1 MPKVESFIDITSSLL
16 VANHDIDTNTLY
28 TILNI
33 FDKSYND
40 LKKLCKDKKINKDMR
55 KNESQKQFKWEGEN
69 VKGKNDKKL
78 RIAYNKVTKIVRR
91 VNPSI
96 WTNDAKQKFYKKYPE
111 LIYYDDPKK
120 EKKKKTK
127 KAKTPQKAKTTP
139 KAKTPQK
146 VKTQQK
152 VKIKKDISTF
162 DLIASLVAQANNA
175 NGTTNN
181 EKIKEKKKEKE
192 TKKEVTKKNFF
203 QKDDTKSKTKNQ
215 PKKKVKKKF
224 KKTAKVLVKENITVR
239 EFQHKDL
246 TKTQYI
252 DESNNIW
259 NDKHEQIGFFNEED
273 DIVTL
278 LS

>member
-1 MPKVESFIDITSSLL
+1 M
-16 VANHDIDTNTLY
+16 
-28 TILNI
+28 
-33 FDKSYND
+33 
-40 LKKLCKDKKINKDMR
+40 
-55 KNESQKQFKWEGEN
+55 
-69 VKGKNDKKL
+69 
-78 RIAYNKVTKIVRR
+78 
-91 VNPSI
+91 
-96 WTNDAKQKFYKKYPE
+96 
-111 LIYYDDPKK
+111 
-120 EKKKKTK
+120 
-127 KAKTPQKAKTTP
+127 
-139 KAKTPQK
+139 
-146 VKTQQK
+146 
-152 VKIKKDISTF
+152 
-162 DLIASLVAQANNA
+162 VAQANNA

-224 KKTAKVLVKENITVR
+224 KKKAKVLVKENITVR